1 MQITLTGEQR
11 LILTN
16 KILPEDGMG
25 SFEEALAIK
34 KIRDEV
40 GVTQEVIESV
50 KTENQQLL
58 LSQLEEAEIDLGDT
72 QKKVIALGFL
82 HDEQDNEISS
92 ADAYLDLYTQFKDE
106 IQNHRS

>member
-1 MQITLTGEQR
+1 MQITLTGQQR

-34 KIRDEV
+34 RLRDEV
-40 GVTQEVIESV
+40 GVSQEELQAVN
-50 KTENQQLL
+50 TEQQLL
-58 LSQLEEAEIDLGDT
+58 LSELEDAEIELDDT
-72 QKKVIALGFL
+72 QQKVIALGFL

-92 ADAYLDLYTQFKDE
+92 ADAYLDLYKQFQDT
-106 IQNHRS
+106 IQNHRT